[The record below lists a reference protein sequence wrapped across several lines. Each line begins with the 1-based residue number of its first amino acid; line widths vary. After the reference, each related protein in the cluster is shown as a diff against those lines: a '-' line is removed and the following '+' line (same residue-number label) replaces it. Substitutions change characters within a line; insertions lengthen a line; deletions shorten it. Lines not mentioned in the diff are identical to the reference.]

1 MVSLGETITIRASK
15 FQTRYQTGDGRFAIC
30 AFTAK
35 PAEKDKLPDGL
46 RMYGTTA
53 MFLASGRIPE
63 SDKGV
68 QFALTGAWAKNKRGA
83 GKKGEEKIFEVSRA
97 VIAVPETENGVAQYI
112 SQNCKGYVAKTM
124 AKQLAARYGKD
135 AIRICAHDTDRVRRD
150 FPKLN
155 EKKAEMLAT
164 SCRAVLILDDL
175 ESLLG
180 DANISRDVLDKI
192 VDAYGDRTVEMAKN
206 NAFQFVDVAGFAVSD
221 KIALAAG
228 MARNDA
234 RRIRAGVMESVR
246 GVCKKTGCLCAETGA
261 VLSTAYEL
269 LGNDVPAVA
278 VQHGCETLCDSYA
291 LVKQGRWLYI
301 KEDFVTERSLADHV
315 ARFVSAPADK
325 EAEIEKAF
333 VEWQREN
340 SIVLGAKQAEA
351 VRNLKYR
358 ISIVTG
364 GPGTGKTTT
373 LRAIM
378 DVYHK
383 VFKQDPILLMAP
395 TGLAAKRMTDS
406 THMAADTI
414 HHACGLV
421 PANSAS
427 GFSPAKDC
435 TIRPGFIGID
445 EMSMVGTHLFGF
457 AMDAIP
463 NRENTRIVLLGDVD
477 QLSPVARGDALRDLI
492 QCGLVK
498 TTVLDCNYRQGADSA
513 ITDAAI
519 KIREDRAFLQNAC
532 DFRFGEQLL
541 FTDCKRDDLREE
553 ADAVIEAVVQQY
565 LDGVA
570 QFGVKGTI
578 VLTPTHFDR
587 GTPAGYLC
595 KDVLNNI
602 IRDKINPDDATKTSC
617 KIGNQVFRTGDR
629 VIQRKNT
636 DDAINGDLGTIV
648 RILNNTDGDMEVEID
663 FDGKPAHLLYG
674 KKEMRDVE
682 LAYAITVHS
691 SQGCEFP
698 MCILPVS
705 MSYGIMLTRAVYYT
719 AITRAKTKL
728 VLVGDQAALK
738 RAIDNKRRGVRK
750 SLLGPRIITKTKKYT
765 ASNASQETAMPVQ
778 QLMFS

>member
-155 EKKAEMLAT
+155 EKKAELLAA

-617 KIGNQVFRTGDR
+617 KLGNQVFRTGDR

-636 DDAINGDLGTIV
+636 DDAINGDLGSIV
-648 RILNNTDGDMEVEID
+648 RILNSTDGDMEVEID

>member
-155 EKKAEMLAT
+155 EKKAELLAA

-636 DDAINGDLGTIV
+636 DDAINGDLGSIV
-648 RILNNTDGDMEVEID
+648 RILNSTDGDMEVEID

>member
-155 EKKAEMLAT
+155 EKKAELLAA

-373 LRAIM
+373 LRAII
-378 DVYHK
+378 
-383 VFKQDPILLMAP
+383 P
-395 TGLAAKRMTDS
+395 GLISVMKN
-406 THMAADTI
+406 
-414 HHACGLV
+414 L
-421 PANSAS
+421 
-427 GFSPAKDC
+427 
-435 TIRPGFIGID
+435 
-445 EMSMVGTHLFGF
+445 GT
-457 AMDAIP
+457 
-463 NRENTRIVLLGDVD
+463 V
-477 QLSPVARGDALRDLI
+477 
-492 QCGLVK
+492 
-498 TTVLDCNYRQGADSA
+498 
-513 ITDAAI
+513 
-519 KIREDRAFLQNAC
+519 
-532 DFRFGEQLL
+532 
-541 FTDCKRDDLREE
+541 
-553 ADAVIEAVVQQY
+553 
-565 LDGVA
+565 
-570 QFGVKGTI
+570 
-578 VLTPTHFDR
+578 
-587 GTPAGYLC
+587 
-595 KDVLNNI
+595 
-602 IRDKINPDDATKTSC
+602 
-617 KIGNQVFRTGDR
+617 
-629 VIQRKNT
+629 
-636 DDAINGDLGTIV
+636 ING
-648 RILNNTDGDMEVEID
+648 
-663 FDGKPAHLLYG
+663 
-674 KKEMRDVE
+674 
-682 LAYAITVHS
+682 
-691 SQGCEFP
+691 
-698 MCILPVS
+698 
-705 MSYGIMLTRAVYYT
+705 
-719 AITRAKTKL
+719 
-728 VLVGDQAALK
+728 
-738 RAIDNKRRGVRK
+738 
-750 SLLGPRIITKTKKYT
+750 
-765 ASNASQETAMPVQ
+765 
-778 QLMFS
+778 QL

>member
-1 MVSLGETITIRASK
+1 MVSLGETVTIRASK
-15 FQTRYQTGDGRFAIC
+15 FQTRYQTGDKRFAIC
-30 AFTAK
+30 VFTAK

-97 VIAVPETENGVAQYI
+97 IIAVPETENGVAQYI
-112 SQNCKGYVAKTM
+112 SRNCKGYVAKTM

-180 DANISRDVLDKI
+180 DANISRDMLDKI

-228 MARNDA
+228 MEKNDA

-246 GVCKKTGCLCAETGA
+246 SVCKKTGCMCAETDA

-278 VQHGCETLCDSYA
+278 VQHGCETLCDSYT

-315 ARFVSAPADK
+315 ARFVSVPADK
-325 EAEIEKAF
+325 EAEIENAF
-333 VEWQREN
+333 AEWQREN
-340 SIVLGAKQAEA
+340 SIVLSPKQAEA

-383 VFKQDPILLMAP
+383 VFKQEPILLMAP

-519 KIREDRAFLQNAC
+519 KIREDRAFQRNAC

-602 IRDKINPDDATKTSC
+602 IRDKINPDDGAKTSC
-617 KIGNQVFRTGDR
+617 KIGNQVFRAGDR

-636 DDAINGDLGTIV
+636 DDAINGDLGSIV
-648 RILNNTDGDMEVEID
+648 RILNSTDGDMEVEID

-728 VLVGDQAALK
+728 ALIGDQAALK

>member
-83 GKKGEEKIFEVSRA
+83 GKKGEKKIFEVSRA

-155 EKKAEMLAT
+155 EKKAELLAA

-636 DDAINGDLGTIV
+636 DDAINGDLGSIV
-648 RILNNTDGDMEVEID
+648 RILNSTDGDMEVEID

>member
-1 MVSLGETITIRASK
+1 MVSLGETVTIRASK
-15 FQTRYQTGDGRFAIC
+15 FQTRYQTGDKRFAIC
-30 AFTAK
+30 VFTAK

-97 VIAVPETENGVAQYI
+97 IIAVPETENGVAQYI
-112 SQNCKGYVAKTM
+112 SRNCKGYVAKTM

-180 DANISRDVLDKI
+180 DANISRDMLDKI

-228 MARNDA
+228 MEKNDA

-246 GVCKKTGCLCAETGA
+246 SVCKKTGCMCAETDA

-278 VQHGCETLCDSYA
+278 VQHGCETLCDSYT

-315 ARFVSAPADK
+315 ARFVSVPADK
-325 EAEIEKAF
+325 EAEIENAF
-333 VEWQREN
+333 AEWQREN
-340 SIVLGAKQAEA
+340 SIVLSPKQAEA

-383 VFKQDPILLMAP
+383 VFKQEPILLMAP

-513 ITDAAI
+513 ISDAAI
-519 KIREDRAFLQNAC
+519 KIREDRAFQRDAC

-602 IRDKINPDDATKTSC
+602 IRDKINPDDGAKTSC
-617 KIGNQVFRTGDR
+617 KIGNQVFRAGDR

-636 DDAINGDLGTIV
+636 DDAINGDLGSIV
-648 RILNNTDGDMEVEID
+648 RILNSTDGDMEVEID

-728 VLVGDQAALK
+728 ALIGDQAALK

>member
-155 EKKAEMLAT
+155 EKKAELLAA

-498 TTVLDCNYRQGADSA
+498 TTVLDCNYRQGADST

-636 DDAINGDLGTIV
+636 DDAINGDLGSIV
-648 RILNNTDGDMEVEID
+648 RILNSTDGDMEVEID

>member
-1 MVSLGETITIRASK
+1 MVSLGETVTIRASK
-15 FQTRYQTGDGRFAIC
+15 FQTRYQTGDKRFAIC
-30 AFTAK
+30 VFTAK

-97 VIAVPETENGVAQYI
+97 IIAVPETENGVAQYI
-112 SQNCKGYVAKTM
+112 SRNCKGYVAKTM

-180 DANISRDVLDKI
+180 DANISRDMLDKI

-228 MARNDA
+228 MEKNDA

-246 GVCKKTGCLCAETGA
+246 SVCKKTGCMCAETDA

-278 VQHGCETLCDSYA
+278 VQHGCETLCDSYT

-301 KEDFVTERSLADHV
+301 KEDFVTERSLADHM
-315 ARFVSAPADK
+315 ARFVSVPADK
-325 EAEIEKAF
+325 EAEIENAF
-333 VEWQREN
+333 AEWQREN
-340 SIVLGAKQAEA
+340 SIVLSPKQAEA

-383 VFKQDPILLMAP
+383 VFKQEPILLMAP

-519 KIREDRAFLQNAC
+519 KIREDRAFQRDAC

-602 IRDKINPDDATKTSC
+602 IRDKINPDDGAKTSC
-617 KIGNQVFRTGDR
+617 KIGNQVFRAGDR

-636 DDAINGDLGTIV
+636 DDAINGDLGSIV
-648 RILNNTDGDMEVEID
+648 RILNSTDGDMEVEID

-728 VLVGDQAALK
+728 ALIGDQAALK

>member
-15 FQTRYQTGDGRFAIC
+15 FQTRYQTGDGKFAIC

-155 EKKAEMLAT
+155 EKKAELLAA

-180 DANISRDVLDKI
+180 DANISRDMLDKI

-221 KIALAAG
+221 KIALAAE

-246 GVCKKTGCLCAETGA
+246 GVCKKTGCLCAETDA
-261 VLSTAYEL
+261 VLSAAYEL
-269 LGNDVPAVA
+269 LGNEVPAAA
-278 VQHGCETLCDSYA
+278 VQRECETLCDSYV

-340 SIVLGAKQAEA
+340 SIVLGTKQAEA

-383 VFKQDPILLMAP
+383 VFPQDPILLMAP

-414 HHACGLV
+414 HHACGLI
-421 PANSAS
+421 PSNNAS

-519 KIREDRAFLQNAC
+519 KIREDRAFGQNIC
-532 DFRFGEQLL
+532 DLRFGEQLL
-541 FTDCKRDDLREE
+541 FTDCKRDDLRQE
-553 ADAVIEAVVQQY
+553 ADAVIETVVRQY

-728 VLVGDQAALK
+728 ALVGDQAALK

>member
-1 MVSLGETITIRASK
+1 M
-15 FQTRYQTGDGRFAIC
+15 
-30 AFTAK
+30 
-35 PAEKDKLPDGL
+35 
-46 RMYGTTA
+46 
-53 MFLASGRIPE
+53 
-63 SDKGV
+63 
-68 QFALTGAWAKNKRGA
+68 
-83 GKKGEEKIFEVSRA
+83 
-97 VIAVPETENGVAQYI
+97 
-112 SQNCKGYVAKTM
+112 
-124 AKQLAARYGKD
+124 
-135 AIRICAHDTDRVRRD
+135 
-150 FPKLN
+150 
-155 EKKAEMLAT
+155 
-164 SCRAVLILDDL
+164 
-175 ESLLG
+175 
-180 DANISRDVLDKI
+180 
-192 VDAYGDRTVEMAKN
+192 
-206 NAFQFVDVAGFAVSD
+206 
-221 KIALAAG
+221 
-228 MARNDA
+228 
-234 RRIRAGVMESVR
+234 
-246 GVCKKTGCLCAETGA
+246 
-261 VLSTAYEL
+261 
-269 LGNDVPAVA
+269 
-278 VQHGCETLCDSYA
+278 
-291 LVKQGRWLYI
+291 
-301 KEDFVTERSLADHV
+301 ADHV

-636 DDAINGDLGTIV
+636 DDAINGDLGSIV
-648 RILNNTDGDMEVEID
+648 RILNSTDGDMEVEID

-750 SLLGPRIITKTKKYT
+750 SLLGPRSGERRRKQCSGGEI
-765 ASNASQETAMPVQ
+765 
-778 QLMFS
+778 LFSVHSSKQC

>member
-1 MVSLGETITIRASK
+1 MVSLGETVTLRASK
-15 FQTRYQTGDGRFAIC
+15 FQTRYQTGDKRFAIC
-30 AFTAK
+30 VFTAK

-97 VIAVPETENGVAQYI
+97 IIAVPETENGVAQYI
-112 SQNCKGYVAKTM
+112 SRNCKGYVAKTM

-180 DANISRDVLDKI
+180 DANISRDMLDKI

-228 MARNDA
+228 MEKNDA

-246 GVCKKTGCLCAETGA
+246 SVCKKTGCMCAETDA

-278 VQHGCETLCDSYA
+278 VQHGCETLCDSYT

-315 ARFVSAPADK
+315 ARFVSVPADK
-325 EAEIEKAF
+325 EAEIENAF
-333 VEWQREN
+333 AEWQREN
-340 SIVLGAKQAEA
+340 SIVLSPKQAEA

-383 VFKQDPILLMAP
+383 VFKQEPILLMAP

-519 KIREDRAFLQNAC
+519 KIREDRAFQRDAC

-602 IRDKINPDDATKTSC
+602 IRDKINPDDGAKTSC
-617 KIGNQVFRTGDR
+617 KIGNQVFRAGDR

-636 DDAINGDLGTIV
+636 DDAINGDLGSIV
-648 RILNNTDGDMEVEID
+648 RILNSTDGDMEVEID

-728 VLVGDQAALK
+728 ALIGDQAALK

>member
-155 EKKAEMLAT
+155 EKKAELLAA

-206 NAFQFVDVAGFAVSD
+206 NAFQFVDVAGFALSD

-636 DDAINGDLGTIV
+636 DDAINGDLGSIV
-648 RILNNTDGDMEVEID
+648 RILNSTDGDMEVEID

>member
-1 MVSLGETITIRASK
+1 MVSLGETVTIRASK
-15 FQTRYQTGDGRFAIC
+15 FQTRYQTGDKRFAIC
-30 AFTAK
+30 VFTAK

-97 VIAVPETENGVAQYI
+97 IIAVPETENGVAQYI
-112 SQNCKGYVAKTM
+112 SRNCKGYVAKTM

-180 DANISRDVLDKI
+180 DANISRDMLDKI

-221 KIALAAG
+221 KIARAAG
-228 MARNDA
+228 MKKNDA

-246 GVCKKTGCLCAETGA
+246 SVCKKTGCMCAETDA

-278 VQHGCETLCDSYA
+278 VQHGCETLCDSYT

-315 ARFVSAPADK
+315 ARFVSVPADK
-325 EAEIEKAF
+325 EAEIENAF
-333 VEWQREN
+333 AEWQREN
-340 SIVLGAKQAEA
+340 SIVLSPKQAEA

-383 VFKQDPILLMAP
+383 VFKQEPILLMAP

-519 KIREDRAFLQNAC
+519 KIREDRAFQRDAC

-602 IRDKINPDDATKTSC
+602 IRDKINPDDGAKTSC
-617 KIGNQVFRTGDR
+617 KIGNQVFRAGDR

-636 DDAINGDLGTIV
+636 DDAINGDLGSIV
-648 RILNNTDGDMEVEID
+648 RILNSTDGDMEVEID

-728 VLVGDQAALK
+728 ALIGDQAALK

>member
-155 EKKAEMLAT
+155 EKKAELLAA

-636 DDAINGDLGTIV
+636 DDAINGDLGSIV
-648 RILNNTDGDMEVEID
+648 RILNSTDGDMEVEID

-691 SQGCEFP
+691 SQGCEFS

>member
-155 EKKAEMLAT
+155 EKKAELLAA

-553 ADAVIEAVVQQY
+553 ADAVIEAVVPQY

-570 QFGVKGTI
+570 QFGVKGTL

-636 DDAINGDLGTIV
+636 DDAINGDLGSIV
-648 RILNNTDGDMEVEID
+648 RILNSTDGDMEVEID

>member
-1 MVSLGETITIRASK
+1 MVSLGETVTIRASK
-15 FQTRYQTGDGRFAIC
+15 FQTRYQTGDKRFAIC
-30 AFTAK
+30 VFTAK

-97 VIAVPETENGVAQYI
+97 IIAVPETENGVAQYI
-112 SQNCKGYVAKTM
+112 SRNCKGYVAKTM

-180 DANISRDVLDKI
+180 DANISRDMLDKI

-228 MARNDA
+228 MEKNDA

-246 GVCKKTGCLCAETGA
+246 SVCKKTGCMCAETDA

-278 VQHGCETLCDSYA
+278 VQHGCETLCDSYT

-315 ARFVSAPADK
+315 ARFVSVPADK
-325 EAEIEKAF
+325 EAEIENAF
-333 VEWQREN
+333 AEWQREN
-340 SIVLGAKQAEA
+340 SIVLSPKQAEA

-383 VFKQDPILLMAP
+383 VFKQEPILLMAP

-427 GFSPAKDC
+427 GFSPARDC
-435 TIRPGFIGID
+435 TRRPGFIGID

-519 KIREDRAFLQNAC
+519 KIREDRAFQRDAC

-602 IRDKINPDDATKTSC
+602 IRDKINPDDGAKTSC
-617 KIGNQVFRTGDR
+617 KIGNQVFRAGDR

-636 DDAINGDLGTIV
+636 DDAINGDLGSIV
-648 RILNNTDGDMEVEID
+648 RILNSTDGDMEVEID

-728 VLVGDQAALK
+728 ALIGDQAALK

>member
-68 QFALTGAWAKNKRGA
+68 QFALTGAWVKNKRGA

-135 AIRICAHDTDRVRRD
+135 AIRICAHDIDRVRRD

-180 DANISRDVLDKI
+180 DANISRDMLDKI

>member
-63 SDKGV
+63 SD
-68 QFALTGAWAKNKRGA
+68 
-83 GKKGEEKIFEVSRA
+83 
-97 VIAVPETENGVAQYI
+97 
-112 SQNCKGYVAKTM
+112 
-124 AKQLAARYGKD
+124 
-135 AIRICAHDTDRVRRD
+135 
-150 FPKLN
+150 
-155 EKKAEMLAT
+155 
-164 SCRAVLILDDL
+164 
-175 ESLLG
+175 
-180 DANISRDVLDKI
+180 
-192 VDAYGDRTVEMAKN
+192 
-206 NAFQFVDVAGFAVSD
+206 
-221 KIALAAG
+221 
-228 MARNDA
+228 
-234 RRIRAGVMESVR
+234 
-246 GVCKKTGCLCAETGA
+246 
-261 VLSTAYEL
+261 
-269 LGNDVPAVA
+269 
-278 VQHGCETLCDSYA
+278 
-291 LVKQGRWLYI
+291 
-301 KEDFVTERSLADHV
+301 
-315 ARFVSAPADK
+315 
-325 EAEIEKAF
+325 
-333 VEWQREN
+333 
-340 SIVLGAKQAEA
+340 
-351 VRNLKYR
+351 
-358 ISIVTG
+358 
-364 GPGTGKTTT
+364 
-373 LRAIM
+373 
-378 DVYHK
+378 
-383 VFKQDPILLMAP
+383 

-636 DDAINGDLGTIV
+636 DDAINGDLGSIV
-648 RILNNTDGDMEVEID
+648 RILNSTDGDMEVEID

-705 MSYGIMLTRAVYYT
+705 MSYGIIREWEPV
-719 AITRAKTKL
+719 AILCKAEIIKSWE
-728 VLVGDQAALK
+728 VG
-738 RAIDNKRRGVRK
+738 
-750 SLLGPRIITKTKKYT
+750 TKTPRAHKNTYLVKGG
-765 ASNASQETAMPVQ
+765 
-778 QLMFS
+778 

>member
-1 MVSLGETITIRASK
+1 MVSLGETVTIRASK
-15 FQTRYQTGDGRFAIC
+15 FQTRYQTGDKRFAIC
-30 AFTAK
+30 VFTAK

-97 VIAVPETENGVAQYI
+97 IIAVPETENGVAQYI
-112 SQNCKGYVAKTM
+112 SRNCKGYVAKTM

-180 DANISRDVLDKI
+180 DANISRDMLDKI

-228 MARNDA
+228 MEKNDA

-246 GVCKKTGCLCAETGA
+246 SVCKKTGCMCAETDA

-278 VQHGCETLCDSYA
+278 VQHGCETLCDSYT

-315 ARFVSAPADK
+315 ARFVSVPADK
-325 EAEIEKAF
+325 EAEIENAF
-333 VEWQREN
+333 AEWQREN
-340 SIVLGAKQAEA
+340 SIVLSPKQAEA

-383 VFKQDPILLMAP
+383 VFKQEPILLMAP

-519 KIREDRAFLQNAC
+519 KIREDRAFQRDAC

-602 IRDKINPDDATKTSC
+602 IRDKTNPDDGAKTSC
-617 KIGNQVFRTGDR
+617 KIGNQVFRAGDR

-636 DDAINGDLGTIV
+636 DDAINGDLGSIV
-648 RILNNTDGDMEVEID
+648 RILNSTDGDMEVEID

-728 VLVGDQAALK
+728 ALIGDQAALK

>member
-155 EKKAEMLAT
+155 EKKAELLAA

-636 DDAINGDLGTIV
+636 DDAINGDLGSIV
-648 RILNNTDGDMEVEID
+648 RILNSTDGDMEVEID

-738 RAIDNKRRGVRK
+738 QAIDNKRRGVRK

>member
-1 MVSLGETITIRASK
+1 MVSLGETVTIRASK
-15 FQTRYQTGDGRFAIC
+15 FQTRYQTGDKRFAIC
-30 AFTAK
+30 VFTAK

-97 VIAVPETENGVAQYI
+97 IIAVPETENGVAQYI
-112 SQNCKGYVAKTM
+112 SRNCKGYVAETM

-180 DANISRDVLDKI
+180 DANISRDMLDKI

-228 MARNDA
+228 MEKNDA

-246 GVCKKTGCLCAETGA
+246 SVCKKTGCMCAETDA

-278 VQHGCETLCDSYA
+278 VQHGCETLCDSYT

-315 ARFVSAPADK
+315 ARFVSVPADK
-325 EAEIEKAF
+325 EAEIENAF
-333 VEWQREN
+333 AEWQREN
-340 SIVLGAKQAEA
+340 SIVLSPKQAEA

-383 VFKQDPILLMAP
+383 VFKQEPILLMAP

-519 KIREDRAFLQNAC
+519 KIREDRAFQRDAC

-602 IRDKINPDDATKTSC
+602 IRDKINPDDGAKTSC
-617 KIGNQVFRTGDR
+617 KIGNQVFRAGDR

-636 DDAINGDLGTIV
+636 DDAINGDLGSIV
-648 RILNNTDGDMEVEID
+648 RILNSTDGDMEVEID

-728 VLVGDQAALK
+728 ALIGDQAALK

>member
-155 EKKAEMLAT
+155 EKKAELLAA

-648 RILNNTDGDMEVEID
+648 RILNSTDGDMEVEID

>member
-155 EKKAEMLAT
+155 EKKAELLAA

-435 TIRPGFIGID
+435 MIRPGFIGID

-636 DDAINGDLGTIV
+636 DDAINGDLGSIV
-648 RILNNTDGDMEVEID
+648 RILNSTDGDMEVEID

>member
-155 EKKAEMLAT
+155 EKKAELLAA

-414 HHACGLV
+414 HHAYGLV

-636 DDAINGDLGTIV
+636 DDAINGDLGSIV
-648 RILNNTDGDMEVEID
+648 RILNSTDGDMEVEID

>member
-155 EKKAEMLAT
+155 EKKAELLAA

-629 VIQRKNT
+629 VSQRKNT
-636 DDAINGDLGTIV
+636 DDAINGDLGSIV
-648 RILNNTDGDMEVEID
+648 RILNSTDGDMEVEID

>member
-15 FQTRYQTGDGRFAIC
+15 FQTRYQTGDGKFAIC

-68 QFALTGAWAKNKRGA
+68 QFALTGAWVKNKRGA

-135 AIRICAHDTDRVRRD
+135 AIRICAHDIDRVRRD

-180 DANISRDVLDKI
+180 DANISRDMLDKI

-221 KIALAAG
+221 KIALAAE

-246 GVCKKTGCLCAETGA
+246 GVCKKTGCLCAETDA
-261 VLSTAYEL
+261 VLSAAYEL
-269 LGNDVPAVA
+269 LGNEVPAAA
-278 VQHGCETLCDSYA
+278 VQRECETLCDSYV

-340 SIVLGAKQAEA
+340 SIVLGTKQAEA

-383 VFKQDPILLMAP
+383 VFPQDPILLMAP

-414 HHACGLV
+414 HHACGLI
-421 PANSAS
+421 PSNNAS

-513 ITDAAI
+513 TKVYLRLNSRSRDAC
-519 KIREDRAFLQNAC
+519 RVRAEKL
-532 DFRFGEQLL
+532 GLK
-541 FTDCKRDDLREE
+541 T
-553 ADAVIEAVVQQY
+553 VVTW
-565 LDGVA
+565 G
-570 QFGVKGTI
+570 
-578 VLTPTHFDR
+578 
-587 GTPAGYLC
+587 
-595 KDVLNNI
+595 
-602 IRDKINPDDATKTSC
+602 
-617 KIGNQVFRTGDR
+617 
-629 VIQRKNT
+629 
-636 DDAINGDLGTIV
+636 
-648 RILNNTDGDMEVEID
+648 
-663 FDGKPAHLLYG
+663 
-674 KKEMRDVE
+674 
-682 LAYAITVHS
+682 
-691 SQGCEFP
+691 
-698 MCILPVS
+698 
-705 MSYGIMLTRAVYYT
+705 
-719 AITRAKTKL
+719 
-728 VLVGDQAALK
+728 
-738 RAIDNKRRGVRK
+738 
-750 SLLGPRIITKTKKYT
+750 KTKKG
-765 ASNASQETAMPVQ
+765 
-778 QLMFS
+778 

>member
-68 QFALTGAWAKNKRGA
+68 QFALTGSWVKNKRGA

-155 EKKAEMLAT
+155 EKKAELLAA

-180 DANISRDVLDKI
+180 DANISRDMLDKI

-234 RRIRAGVMESVR
+234 RRIRAGAMESVR
-246 GVCKKTGCLCAETGA
+246 GICKKTGCLCAETGT
-261 VLSTAYEL
+261 VLSAAYEL

-278 VQHGCETLCDSYA
+278 VQHGCETLCDSYT

-301 KEDFVTERSLADHV
+301 KEDFMTERSLADHV
-315 ARFVSAPADK
+315 ARFVSVPADK
-325 EAEIEKAF
+325 EAEIENAF
-333 VEWQREN
+333 AEWQREN
-340 SIVLGAKQAEA
+340 SIVLSPKQAEA

-373 LRAIM
+373 LRALI

-519 KIREDRAFLQNAC
+519 KIREDRAFQRNAC

-602 IRDKINPDDATKTSC
+602 IRDKINPDDGAKTSC
-617 KIGNQVFRTGDR
+617 KIGNQVFRAGDR

-636 DDAINGDLGTIV
+636 DDAINGDLGSIV
-648 RILNNTDGDMEVEID
+648 RILNSTDGDMEVEID

-728 VLVGDQAALK
+728 ALVGDQAALK

-765 ASNASQETAMPVQ
+765 ASNASQETVIPVQ

>member
-155 EKKAEMLAT
+155 EKKAELLAA

-629 VIQRKNT
+629 AIQRKNT
-636 DDAINGDLGTIV
+636 DDAINGDLGSIV
-648 RILNNTDGDMEVEID
+648 RILNSTDGDMEVEID

>member
-15 FQTRYQTGDGRFAIC
+15 FQTRYQTGDGKFAIC

-68 QFALTGAWAKNKRGA
+68 QFALTGAWVKNKRGA

-135 AIRICAHDTDRVRRD
+135 AIRICAHDIDRVRRD

-180 DANISRDVLDKI
+180 DANISRDMLDKI

-221 KIALAAG
+221 KIALAAE

-246 GVCKKTGCLCAETGA
+246 GVCKKTGCLCAETDA
-261 VLSTAYEL
+261 VLSAAYEL
-269 LGNDVPAVA
+269 LGNEVPAAA
-278 VQHGCETLCDSYA
+278 VQRECETLCDSYV

-340 SIVLGAKQAEA
+340 SIVLGTKQAEA

-383 VFKQDPILLMAP
+383 VFPQDPILLMAP

-414 HHACGLV
+414 HHACGLI
-421 PANSAS
+421 PSNNAS

-519 KIREDRAFLQNAC
+519 KIREDRAFGQNIC
-532 DFRFGEQLL
+532 DLRFGEQLL
-541 FTDCKRDDLREE
+541 FTDCKRDDLRQE
-553 ADAVIEAVVQQY
+553 ADAVIETVVRQY

-648 RILNNTDGDMEVEID
+648 RILNNTDGDMGVEID

-728 VLVGDQAALK
+728 ALVGDQAALK

-750 SLLGPRIITKTKKYT
+750 SLLGPRIITKAKKYT
-765 ASNASQETAMPVQ
+765 ALNTSQETAMPVQ

>member
-1 MVSLGETITIRASK
+1 MVSLGETVTIRASK
-15 FQTRYQTGDGRFAIC
+15 FQTRYQTGDKRFAIC
-30 AFTAK
+30 VFTAK

-97 VIAVPETENGVAQYI
+97 IIAVPETENGVAQYI
-112 SQNCKGYVAKTM
+112 SRNCKGYVAKTM

-180 DANISRDVLDKI
+180 DANISRDMLDKI

-228 MARNDA
+228 MEKNDA

-246 GVCKKTGCLCAETGA
+246 SVCKKTGCMCAETDA

-278 VQHGCETLCDSYA
+278 VQHGCETLCDSYT

-315 ARFVSAPADK
+315 ARFVSVPADK
-325 EAEIEKAF
+325 EAEIENAF
-333 VEWQREN
+333 AEWQREN
-340 SIVLGAKQAEA
+340 SIVLSPKQAEA

-383 VFKQDPILLMAP
+383 VFKQEPILLMAP

-519 KIREDRAFLQNAC
+519 KIREDRAFQRDAC

-602 IRDKINPDDATKTSC
+602 IRDKINPDDGAKTSC
-617 KIGNQVFRTGDR
+617 KIGNQVFRAGDR

-636 DDAINGDLGTIV
+636 DDAINGDLGSIV
-648 RILNNTDGDMEVEID
+648 RILNSTDGDMEVEID

-728 VLVGDQAALK
+728 ALIGDQAALK

>member
-15 FQTRYQTGDGRFAIC
+15 FQTRYQTGDKRFAIC

-46 RMYGTTA
+46 RMYGTTT
-53 MFLASGRIPE
+53 MFIASGHIPE

-68 QFALTGAWAKNKRGA
+68 QFILTGAWAKNKRGA
-83 GKKGEEKIFEVSRA
+83 GKAGEDKVFEVSRA
-97 VIAVPETENGVAQYI
+97 VLAMPETENGVAQYI

-155 EKKAEMLAT
+155 EKKAELLAA

-180 DANISRDVLDKI
+180 DANISRDMLDKI
-192 VDAYGDRTVEMAKN
+192 VDAYGDRTVEMAKT

-246 GVCKKTGCLCAETGA
+246 GVCKKTGCLCAETGT
-261 VLSTAYEL
+261 VLSAAYEL

-278 VQHGCETLCDSYA
+278 VQHGCETLCDSYT

-315 ARFVSAPADK
+315 ARFVSVPADK
-325 EAEIEKAF
+325 EAEIENAF
-333 VEWQREN
+333 AEWQREN
-340 SIVLGAKQAEA
+340 SIVLSPKQAEA

-373 LRAIM
+373 LRALI

-519 KIREDRAFLQNAC
+519 KIREDRAFQRNAC

-553 ADAVIEAVVQQY
+553 ADAVIEAVVRQY

-602 IRDKINPDDATKTSC
+602 IRDKINPDDGAKTTC

-636 DDAINGDLGTIV
+636 DDAINGDLGSIV
-648 RILNNTDGDMEVEID
+648 RILNSTDGDMEVEID

>member
-155 EKKAEMLAT
+155 EKKAELLAA

-636 DDAINGDLGTIV
+636 DDAINGDLGSIV
-648 RILNNTDGDMEVEID
+648 RILNSTDGDMEVEID

-682 LAYAITVHS
+682 LAYAITVHN